1 MFVGPVHAL
10 AALLAVA
17 ALAKLRDPRSAA
29 DALGRAGLP
38 SGFLV
43 VRALAIAEMVVAA
56 AVLLVGGALPV
67 VALGLLHL
75 GFAAFLVRVRRAA
88 GAKASC
94 GCFGGAEAPAGRLHV
109 VVNAAAAGVAAVS
122 LTGPLPSLPAVLG
135 DRPGLAVSYVAAVA
149 VGAWATGLCL
159 TALPALL
166 ATERQV
172 AA

>member
-17 ALAKLRDPRSAA
+17 ALAKLRDPTSAA
-29 DALGRAGLP
+29 AALGRAGLP
-38 SGFLV
+38 SALV
-43 VRALAIAEMVVAA
+43 LVRMLAVAEMLVAA
-56 AVLLVGGALPV
+56 AVLLVGEVLAV

-94 GCFGGAEAPAGRLHV
+94 GCFGSAEAPVGLLHV
-109 VVNAAAAGVAAVS
+109 VVNAAAAGVAAIS
-122 LTGPLPSLPAVLG
+122 LTGSLPSLPAVLG
-135 DRPGLAVSYVAAVA
+135 DRMGLAVPYAAAVA

-159 TALPALL
+159 TSLPTLFA
-166 ATERQV
+166 AQRQV